1 MEEVLREKVSKLRSG
16 EWVGRRG
23 ESVAGRR
30 QSTCKGPGVG
40 EKSREDFWRNCE
52 HDGAGGARQGL
63 RVESLAGAQGLPGCA
78 RPLPEVRNVMAGLA
92 GPVKG
97 ARSYLRGNG
106 DSLKGFKQERYRM

>member
-1 MEEVLREKVSKLRSG
+1 MWQEEGKARAKAPEWERSREKTSG
-16 EWVGRRG
+16 GI
-23 ESVAGRR
+23 A
-30 QSTCKGPGVG
+30 
-40 EKSREDFWRNCE
+40 E
-52 HDGAGGARQGL
+52 HDAAGAARQGL